1 MDFLPVIIDLAFVAL
16 IVVSVIDGRKKG
28 FVKMLLSFAA
38 TILSW
43 LIAAE
48 LSQPI
53 ALWANESFVHG
64 WISSSIEN
72 AIASSLG
79 NGTNAII
86 EAIPDYIANAADI
99 AGVSLQ
105 NLAIQLSNVVD
116 SAQAAEKIYTVVE
129 STFVIPAIRI
139 VAFFIV
145 YAVAERIL
153 AVLIGVVNKLFKL
166 PIIKSFNRLLGGAAG
181 ALKGLIAVAA
191 LCLVL
196 SFITMIAP
204 ETDFTFAAGQSM
216 IYQIMIEA
224 INALF
229 LN

>member
-16 IVVSVIDGRKKG
+16 IVVNVIDGRKKG

-86 EAIPDYIANAADI
+86 EAIPDYIANAAEI

-181 ALKGLIAVAA
+181 AFKGIIAVAA
-191 LCLVL
+191 LCLVI